1 MAMNALL
8 GGKNSGHGGSGGGG
22 HSSSPLGNLGGLAN
36 QFLGGS
42 HGGSGSGGENKPSG
56 AGKLVGQ
63 LAQSFMHSASQEKP
77 PAPQNYHGSS
87 NQNSHQQQ
95 QGGGIAG
102 QIMGGVATMFGGK
115 HGSSV
120 GLRRWSWVSCARL
133 MMR

>member
-1 MAMNALL
+1 MNALL
-8 GGKNSGHGGSGGGG
+8 GGKNSGHGGSGGG

-42 HGGSGSGGENKPSG
+42 HGSSGGSSGGNKPSG

-77 PAPQNYHGSS
+77 PAPQNYHGNS

-95 QGGGIAG
+95 GGLAG

-115 HGSSV
+115 QSSSV
-120 GLRRWSWVSCARL
+120 GLRWWRLISCAKL
-133 MMR
+133 TMR

>member
-1 MAMNALL
+1 MCGQSMAMNALL

-22 HSSSPLGNLGGLAN
+22 SSSSPLGSLGGLAN

-42 HGGSGSGGENKPSG
+42 HGGSGSGGGSSGGNKPSG

-77 PAPQNYHGSS
+77 PAPQNYHNSS
-87 NQNSHQQQ
+87 GQNSQQQ
-95 QGGGIAG
+95 QQQHGGGGIAG

-120 GLRRWSWVSCARL
+120 GLYR
-133 MMR
+133 